1 MEFISR
7 ADTVIVGAEAI
18 LCDLA
23 DRLANPNPACQRREI
38 AGLRAAWSK
47 VFGSND
53 DADGLRHAVGIVHR
67 RQLVIPIST
76 SVH

>member
-7 ADTVIVGAEAI
+7 ADAVIVGAEAI

-38 AGLRAAWSK
+38 AGLIGRLGLKSSDPTMMLTVCAMPSESYTA
-47 VFGSND
+47 GS
-53 DADGLRHAVGIVHR
+53 L
-67 RQLVIPIST
+67 
-76 SVH
+76 